1 MASPRMSKALG
12 KTSTDSAFVNG
23 FKEAAGWEAPKP
35 RQPHAE
41 VPLPDYAPFAV
52 PSDEAWRELQR
63 RRHLVR
69 VVENLAHSARDEGYP
84 LSSRLLAETAV
95 KLREFLIFAGRPH
108 EPSRKASQLPPAPTA
123 TPRIRKPRTH
133 RDQDHA
139 IPPTLSKLRDP
150 NHSIA
155 DRKASEASPDNPV
168 EAALAALAAL
178 GQPLKNVKSRSR
190 KRI

>member
-84 LSSRLLAETAV
+84 LSSRLL
-95 KLREFLIFAGRPH
+95 IFAGRPH
-108 EPSRKASQLPPAPTA
+108 EPSRKASQLSPAPTA

-139 IPPTLSKLRDP
+139 IPPTLSKLRDLS
-150 NHSIA
+150 HSIA

-178 GQPLKNVKSRSR
+178 GQPLKDVKSRSR